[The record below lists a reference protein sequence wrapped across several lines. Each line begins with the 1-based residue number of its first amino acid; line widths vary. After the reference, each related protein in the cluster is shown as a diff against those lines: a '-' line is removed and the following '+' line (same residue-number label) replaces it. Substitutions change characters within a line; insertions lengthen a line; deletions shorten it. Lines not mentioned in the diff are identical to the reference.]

1 MRALGAW
8 AGCDTHLMLQCEDL
22 TFFFPIISGFCNR
35 FSIVVGR
42 GPVHIIPC
50 WGLRMLGGVWGSLK
64 LHPSHHKTSGGE
76 TWPQGRGQIPTRR
89 LGTFL
94 GSTTRLSTTGGHS
107 CPRGWAGRAV
117 VEQKILAGANFSCAL
132 SFGGTATFEGGEVDD
147 ILPISQFLP
156 YFFSSQLA
164 QSGKG
169 PC

>member
-22 TFFFPIISGFCNR
+22 TFFFPITSGFCNR
-35 FSIVVGR
+35 FSIVVGK
-42 GPVHIIPC
+42 GPVRIIPC
-50 WGLRMLGGVWGSLK
+50 WGLRMLGGVWGSCK

-76 TWPQGRGQIPTRR
+76 TRPQERGQIPTRR

-107 CPRGWAGRAV
+107 CPQGCAGRAV
-117 VEQKILAGANFSCAL
+117 VEQKILAGANFGCAL
-132 SFGGTATFEGGEVDD
+132 SFGGTGTFEGGEVDD